1 MNRETYLKELR
12 KYLKRLPKDDYENAM
27 EYFTEYFD
35 DAGNDEEA
43 IRELGSP
50 REAASDLLAAL
61 LNQKTGDASSPT
73 FSDASDARADGDGR
87 RGRRFRAGDPV
98 PEAKEK
104 SSPLSILLIA
114 CLAICAAPI
123 AAPLALAALVLLM
136 CGVVVVLCAVLCIF
150 IFSVC
155 FVIAGAYSLVQGF
168 AVASAS
174 VPAFLIIS
182 GSSLLAIG
190 LGVLLFVAGIFF
202 CKWLVIRLA
211 KLIQRMLEKRRV
223 KKDE

>member
-50 REAASDLLAAL
+50 REAASNLLAAL
-61 LNQKTGDASSPT
+61 LNQKTGDASSST

-114 CLAICAAPI
+114 
-123 AAPLALAALVLLM
+123 
-136 CGVVVVLCAVLCIF
+136 
-150 IFSVC
+150 
-155 FVIAGAYSLVQGF
+155 
-168 AVASAS
+168 
-174 VPAFLIIS
+174 
-182 GSSLLAIG
+182 
-190 LGVLLFVAGIFF
+190 
-202 CKWLVIRLA
+202 
-211 KLIQRMLEKRRV
+211 
-223 KKDE
+223 

>member
-12 KYLKRLPKDDYENAM
+12 KYLKRLPRDDYENAM

-61 LNQKTGDASSPT
+61 LNQKTGDASSST
-73 FSDASDARADGDGR
+73 FSDASDARADGR

>member
-35 DAGNDEEA
+35 DAVNDEEA

-61 LNQKTGDASSPT
+61 LNQKTGDASSST
-73 FSDASDARADGDGR
+73 FSDASDTKADGDGR

-123 AAPLALAALVLLM
+123 AAPLALAALVLLV
-136 CGVVVVLCAVLCIF
+136 CGVVVVL
-150 IFSVC
+150 
-155 FVIAGAYSLVQGF
+155 GW
-168 AVASAS
+168 
-174 VPAFLIIS
+174 
-182 GSSLLAIG
+182 LL
-190 LGVLLFVAGIFF
+190 
-202 CKWLVIRLA
+202 RH
-211 KLIQRMLEKRRV
+211 
-223 KKDE
+223 

>member
-61 LNQKTGDASSPT
+61 LNQKTGDASSST
-73 FSDASDARADGDGR
+73 FSDASDARADGR

-136 CGVVVVLCAVLCIF
+136 
-150 IFSVC
+150 
-155 FVIAGAYSLVQGF
+155 
-168 AVASAS
+168 
-174 VPAFLIIS
+174 
-182 GSSLLAIG
+182 
-190 LGVLLFVAGIFF
+190 
-202 CKWLVIRLA
+202 
-211 KLIQRMLEKRRV
+211 
-223 KKDE
+223 

>member
-61 LNQKTGDASSPT
+61 LNQKTGDASSST
-73 FSDASDARADGDGR
+73 FSDASDTKADGDGR

-123 AAPLALAALVLLM
+123 AAPLALAALVLLV

-155 FVIAGAYSLVQGF
+155 WFRALPLPPLLFPHFLSYQGAACWLS
-168 AVASAS
+168 ASAS
-174 VPAFLIIS
+174 FCLSPASFSAS
-182 GSSLLAIG
+182 GL
-190 LGVLLFVAGIFF
+190 
-202 CKWLVIRLA
+202 
-211 KLIQRMLEKRRV
+211 
-223 KKDE
+223 

>member
-61 LNQKTGDASSPT
+61 LNQKTGDASSST
-73 FSDASDARADGDGR
+73 FSEASDARADGR

>member
-61 LNQKTGDASSPT
+61 LNQKTGDASSST
-73 FSDASDARADGDGR
+73 FSDASDARADGR

-123 AAPLALAALVLLM
+123 AAPLALAALVLLV

>member
-1 MNRETYLKELR
+1 
-12 KYLKRLPKDDYENAM
+12 M

-61 LNQKTGDASSPT
+61 LNQKTGDASSST
-73 FSDASDARADGDGR
+73 FSDASDARADGR

>member
-61 LNQKTGDASSPT
+61 LNQKTGDASSST
-73 FSDASDARADGDGR
+73 FSDASDARADGR

-123 AAPLALAALVLLM
+123 AAPLALAAFVLLM

-182 GSSLLAIG
+182 GSSLLVIG

>member
-61 LNQKTGDASSPT
+61 LNQKTGDASSST
-73 FSDASDARADGDGR
+73 FSDASDARADGR

>member
-61 LNQKTGDASSPT
+61 LNQKTGDASSST
-73 FSDASDARADGDGR
+73 FSDASDARADGR

-174 VPAFLIIS
+174 VPAFLITS

>member
-1 MNRETYLKELR
+1 MSRLKELR

-50 REAASDLLAAL
+50 REAASDLRAAL
-61 LNQKTGDASSPT
+61 LNQKTGDASSST
-73 FSDASDARADGDGR
+73 FSDASDARADGR

>member
-12 KYLKRLPKDDYENAM
+12 KYMKRLPKDDYENAM

-61 LNQKTGDASSPT
+61 LNQKTGDASSST
-73 FSDASDARADGDGR
+73 FSDASDARADGR

>member
-61 LNQKTGDASSPT
+61 LNQKTGDASSST
-73 FSDASDARADGDGR
+73 FSDASDARADGR
-87 RGRRFRAGDPV
+87 RGRRFRAGNPV

>member
-61 LNQKTGDASSPT
+61 LNQKTGDASFST
-73 FSDASDARADGDGR
+73 FSDASDARADGR
-87 RGRRFRAGDPV
+87 RGRRFRTGDPV